1 MEETDNRGVVY
12 IGRIPP
18 KMSPGHLKSL
28 LARFAPVD
36 RIYLEPFPN
45 SKGKDQSFSEG
56 WIEFLDKK
64 DAKSAAVLLN
74 GQPMAQGKKKYYSQD
89 LWCLKYLSGFRWT
102 HLTEKLSYERAIRE
116 QKLQTELSQ
125 SKRENSL
132 FMRQVERG
140 KMIDKIQKKKGKPA
154 ASAEE
159 SFEAIKRKFKQRKV
173 IGAEKTKVEL
183 PKVAEKPQTNN
194 DQ

>member
-12 IGRIPP
+12 IGKIPP
-18 KMSPGHLKSL
+18 KMTPSHLKGL

-36 RIYLEPFPN
+36 RIYLEPYSN

-64 DAKSAAVLLN
+64 DAKSAALLLN
-74 GQPMAQGKKKYYSQD
+74 GQPMTQGKKKYYSQD

-102 HLTEKLSYERAIRE
+102 HLTEKLAYERAIKE
-116 QKLQTELSQ
+116 QKLQTELAQ

-140 KMIDKIQKKKGKPA
+140 KMIDKIHKKKGKPA
-154 ASAEE
+154 VSAEE
-159 SFEAIKRKFKQRKV
+159 SFETIKRKFKQRKIITPV
-173 IGAEKTKVEL
+173 Q
-183 PKVAEKPQTNN
+183 PKDEQ
-194 DQ
+194 